1 MEASFGFRQRLWRW
15 HFFAGLMVCPFA
27 ILLSI
32 TGSIYLFKPQID
44 SYVENTINAT
54 APVLHVAKE
63 PIPADQLVNDLLA
76 KYPNATFKAFT
87 LAKENDRTVEIELR
101 HVDGQVQIF
110 WLDHLTGET
119 LESTMSDKRFLA
131 IVKDLHGEL
140 LLGNRGSYVVELM
153 ASWMIVLIITGFYLW
168 ITSHVEKANAQSKW
182 RRWFVPQFHV
192 KRARSGYKSL
202 HGVIGI
208 WFTLPILVLLFSGL
222 PWTQLWGSGFKQ
234 LQDFMGWQDQTQ
246 FKLAATSIDQKGALA
261 KESSLWE
268 ISSDPHKHHN
278 HSADEAETKQI
289 NLSPLAT
296 IVESLKKED
305 LAPPV
310 LISRLSASK
319 GKSQIWSARSM
330 SQQRS
335 ERVTINF
342 DPFTAEELS
351 RVEFAD
357 RHPVRR
363 VVSQGISLHEGVLF
377 GWLNQLLALLTAV
390 SIIALSTFGLLIWWL
405 RRPKGQLSAPP
416 RPRAPVPMPLLLLIL
431 VMGLLLPA
439 AGISFIAVALIDKGF
454 LALSSVIRKAV

>member
-1 MEASFGFRQRLWRW
+1 MGASFGLRQRLWRW

-44 SYVENTINAT
+44 SYVEKTINAA
-54 APVLHVAKE
+54 APVLRVAKE
-63 PIPADQLVNDLLA
+63 PISADQLVNDLLA
-76 KYPNATFKAFT
+76 KYPNASLKAFT

-101 HVDGQVQIF
+101 HIDGQVEIF
-110 WLDHLTGET
+110 WLDHLTGQT
-119 LESTMSDKRFLA
+119 LESAMSDKRFLA
-131 IVKDLHGEL
+131 VVKDLHGEL

-153 ASWMIVLIITGFYLW
+153 ASWMIILIITGFYLW

-182 RRWFVPQFHV
+182 RRWFIPQFHV

-234 LQDFMGWQDQTQ
+234 LQDYMGWQDQPQ
-246 FKLAATSIDQKGALA
+246 FKLAVASVNQNTAL
-261 KESSLWE
+261 ENEPSLWE

-278 HSADEAETKQI
+278 HSADEADTKHI
-289 NLSPLAT
+289 NISPLAT
-296 IVESLKKED
+296 IVEYLKQED

-310 LISRLSASK
+310 LISPPNIK
-319 GKSQIWSARSM
+319 NQIWSARSM

-342 DPFTAEELS
+342 DPITAEELS

-377 GWLNQLLALLTAV
+377 GWLNQLLGLLTAV
-390 SIIALSTFGLLIWWL
+390 AIIALSTFGLLIWWL

-416 RPRAPVPMPLLLLIL
+416 RVRAPVPMPLFLLIL

-439 AGISFIAVALIDKGF
+439 AGISFIAVALIDKGY
-454 LALSSVIRKAV
+454 LVLSSVIRKMV

>member
-1 MEASFGFRQRLWRW
+1 MGASFGLRQRLWRW

-44 SYVENTINAT
+44 SYVEETINAN
-54 APVLHVAKE
+54 APVLRVAKE
-63 PIPADQLVNDLLA
+63 PISPDQLVNDLLA
-76 KYPNATFKAFT
+76 KYPSAKLKAFT
-87 LAKENDRTVEIELR
+87 LVKDNDRSVEIELR
-101 HVDGQVQIF
+101 HINGQVEIF
-110 WLDHLTGET
+110 WLDHLTGKT
-119 LESTMSDKRFLA
+119 LDSAISDKRFLA
-131 IVKDLHGEL
+131 VVKNLHGEL

-153 ASWMIVLIITGFYLW
+153 ASWMIVLIITGLYLW
-168 ITSHVEKANAQSKW
+168 LTSSDLTANAQSKW

-208 WFTLPILVLLFSGL
+208 WFTLPILVLLLSGL

-234 LQDFMGWQDQTQ
+234 LQAYMGWQDQPQ
-246 FKLAATSIDQKGALA
+246 FNIASVPVEQNGAFA
-261 KESSLWE
+261 NKSSLWE

-278 HSADEAETKQI
+278 HSVDKTDTKQI
-289 NLSPLAT
+289 NLSPLAI
-296 IVESLKKED
+296 IVESLKQED

-310 LISRLSASK
+310 LISPPS
-319 GKSQIWSARSM
+319 GNSQIWSARSM

-342 DPFTAEELS
+342 HPITADELS
-351 RVEFAD
+351 RIEFAD

-363 VVSQGISLHEGVLF
+363 VVSHGISLHEGVLF
-377 GWLNQLLALLTAV
+377 GWFNQLLGLLTALA
-390 SIIALSTFGLLIWWL
+390 IIVLSTFGLLIWWL
-405 RRPKGQLSAPP
+405 RRPKGQVSAPP
-416 RPRAPVPMPLLLLIL
+416 KVTVTIPLPLILLIL

-439 AGISFIAVALIDKGF
+439 AGISFIVVAVLDKCYLLLNKGQK
-454 LALSSVIRKAV
+454 KAV

>member
-1 MEASFGFRQRLWRW
+1 MGASFGLRQRLWRW

-44 SYVENTINAT
+44 SYVEETINAN
-54 APVLHVAKE
+54 APVLRVAKE
-63 PIPADQLVNDLLA
+63 PISPDQLVNDLLA
-76 KYPNATFKAFT
+76 KYPSAKLKAFT
-87 LAKENDRTVEIELR
+87 LAKDNDRSVEIELR
-101 HVDGQVQIF
+101 HINGQVEIF
-110 WLDHLTGET
+110 WLDHLTGKT
-119 LESTMSDKRFLA
+119 LDSAISDKRFLA
-131 IVKDLHGEL
+131 VVKDLHGEL

-153 ASWMIVLIITGFYLW
+153 ASWMIVLIITGLYLW
-168 ITSHVEKANAQSKW
+168 LTSSDLTANAQSKW
-182 RRWFVPQFHV
+182 RRWFVPQFHM

-208 WFTLPILVLLFSGL
+208 WFTLPILVLLLSGL

-234 LQDFMGWQDQTQ
+234 LQAYMGWQDQPQ
-246 FKLAATSIDQKGALA
+246 FKLAVATVNQNTAL
-261 KESSLWE
+261 ENEPSLWE

-278 HSADEAETKQI
+278 HSADKTDTKQI
-289 NLSPLAT
+289 NLSPLAI
-296 IVESLKKED
+296 IVESLKQED

-310 LISRLSASK
+310 LISPPS
-319 GKSQIWSARSM
+319 GNSQIWSARSM

-342 DPFTAEELS
+342 HPITADELS
-351 RVEFAD
+351 RIEFAD

-363 VVSQGISLHEGVLF
+363 AVSHGISLHEGVLF
-377 GWLNQLLALLTAV
+377 GWFNQLLGLLTAV
-390 SIIALSTFGLLIWWL
+390 AIIVLSTFGLLIWWL

-416 RPRAPVPMPLLLLIL
+416 KVTGTVPLPLILLIL

-439 AGISFIAVALIDKGF
+439 AGISFIVVSVLDKCYLLLNKGQK
-454 LALSSVIRKAV
+454 KAV

>member
-1 MEASFGFRQRLWRW
+1 MGASFGLRQRLWRW

-44 SYVENTINAT
+44 SYVEETINAN
-54 APVLHVAKE
+54 APVLRVAKE
-63 PIPADQLVNDLLA
+63 PISPDQLVNDLLA
-76 KYPNATFKAFT
+76 KYPSAKLKAFT
-87 LAKENDRTVEIELR
+87 LAKDNDRSVEIELR
-101 HVDGQVQIF
+101 HINGQVEIF
-110 WLDHLTGET
+110 WLDHLTGKT
-119 LESTMSDKRFLA
+119 LESAISDKRFLA
-131 IVKDLHGEL
+131 VVKDLHGEL

-153 ASWMIVLIITGFYLW
+153 ASWMIVLIITGLYLW
-168 ITSHVEKANAQSKW
+168 LTSSDLTANVQSKW
-182 RRWFVPQFHV
+182 RRWFVPQFHM

-208 WFTLPILVLLFSGL
+208 WFTLPILVLLLSGL

-234 LQDFMGWQDQTQ
+234 LQAYMGWQDQPQ
-246 FKLAATSIDQKGALA
+246 FKLAVATVNQNTAL
-261 KESSLWE
+261 ENEPSLWE

-278 HSADEAETKQI
+278 HSADKTDTKQI
-289 NLSPLAT
+289 NLSPLAI
-296 IVESLKKED
+296 IVESLKQED

-310 LISRLSASK
+310 LISPPS
-319 GKSQIWSARSM
+319 GNSQIWSARSM

-342 DPFTAEELS
+342 HPITADELS
-351 RVEFAD
+351 RIEFAD

-363 VVSQGISLHEGVLF
+363 VISHGISLHEGVLF
-377 GWLNQLLALLTAV
+377 GWFNQLLGLLTAV
-390 SIIALSTFGLLIWWL
+390 AIIVLSTFGLLIWWL

-416 RPRAPVPMPLLLLIL
+416 KVSGTVPLPLILLIL

-439 AGISFIAVALIDKGF
+439 AGISFIVVAVLDKCY
-454 LALSSVIRKAV
+454 LLLNKEQKKAV

>member
-1 MEASFGFRQRLWRW
+1 MEANFGFRQRLWRW

-44 SYVENTINAT
+44 SYVEKTINAT
-54 APVLHVAKE
+54 APVLSVAKE
-63 PIPADQLVNDLLA
+63 PISADQLVNDLLA
-76 KYPNATFKAFT
+76 KYPNATLKAFT

-101 HVDGQVQIF
+101 HINSQVEIF
-110 WLDHLTGET
+110 WLDHLTGQT
-119 LESTMSDKRFLA
+119 LESAMSDKRFLA
-131 IVKDLHGEL
+131 VVKDLHGEL

-153 ASWMIVLIITGFYLW
+153 ASWMIVLIVTGLYLW
-168 ITSHVEKANAQSKW
+168 LTSHIEKPNAQRKW

-208 WFTLPILVLLFSGL
+208 WFTLPILVLLLSGL

-234 LQDFMGWQDQTQ
+234 LQDYMGWQDQPQ
-246 FKLAATSIDQKGALA
+246 FKLSVASVKQNTAL
-261 KESSLWE
+261 ENEPSLWE

-278 HSADEAETKQI
+278 HSADEANTKQLNI
-289 NLSPLAT
+289 SPLAI
-296 IVESLKKED
+296 IVESLKQED

-310 LISRLSASK
+310 LISPPN

-342 DPFTAEELS
+342 DPITAEELS
-351 RVEFAD
+351 RIEFAD

-377 GWLNQLLALLTAV
+377 GWLNQLLGLLTAV
-390 SIIALSTFGLLIWWL
+390 AIIALSTFGLFIWWL

-416 RPRAPVPMPLLLLIL
+416 RPRAPVPMSLLLVVL
-431 VMGLLLPA
+431 VLGLLLPA
-439 AGISFIAVALIDKGF
+439 AGISFIAVALIDKGY
-454 LALSSVIRKAV
+454 LVLSSVIRKAV

>member
-1 MEASFGFRQRLWRW
+1 MGASFGLRQRLWRW

-44 SYVENTINAT
+44 SYVEETINAN
-54 APVLHVAKE
+54 APVLRVAKE
-63 PIPADQLVNDLLA
+63 PISPDQLVNDLLA
-76 KYPNATFKAFT
+76 KYPSAKLKAFT
-87 LAKENDRTVEIELR
+87 LAKDNDRSVEIELR
-101 HVDGQVQIF
+101 HINGQVEIF
-110 WLDHLTGET
+110 WLDHLTGKT
-119 LESTMSDKRFLA
+119 LDSAISDKRFLA
-131 IVKDLHGEL
+131 VVKDLHGEL

-153 ASWMIVLIITGFYLW
+153 ASWMIVLIITGLYLW
-168 ITSHVEKANAQSKW
+168 LTSSDLTANAQSKW

-208 WFTLPILVLLFSGL
+208 WFTLPILVLLLSGL

-234 LQDFMGWQDQTQ
+234 FQAYMGWQDQPQ
-246 FKLAATSIDQKGALA
+246 FNIASVPVEQNGAFA
-261 KESSLWE
+261 NKSSLWE

-278 HSADEAETKQI
+278 HSADKTDTKQI
-289 NLSPLAT
+289 NLSPLAI
-296 IVESLKKED
+296 IVESLKQED

-310 LISRLSASK
+310 LISPPS
-319 GKSQIWSARSM
+319 GNSQIWSARSM

-342 DPFTAEELS
+342 HPITADELS
-351 RVEFAD
+351 RIEFAD

-363 VVSQGISLHEGVLF
+363 AVSHGISLHEGVLF
-377 GWLNQLLALLTAV
+377 GWFNQLLGLLTAV
-390 SIIALSTFGLLIWWL
+390 AIIVLSTFGLLIWWL
-405 RRPKGQLSAPP
+405 RRPKGQVSAPP
-416 RPRAPVPMPLLLLIL
+416 KVTGTVPLPLILLIL

-439 AGISFIAVALIDKGF
+439 AGISFIVVAVLDKCYLLLNKGQK
-454 LALSSVIRKAV
+454 KAV

>member
-1 MEASFGFRQRLWRW
+1 MGASFSLRQRLWRW

-32 TGSIYLFKPQID
+32 SGSIYLFKPQID

-54 APVLHVAKE
+54 APVLRVAKE
-63 PIPADQLVNDLLA
+63 PISADQLVNDLLA
-76 KYPNATFKAFT
+76 KYPNATLKAFT

-101 HVDGQVQIF
+101 HINGQVQIF
-110 WLDHLTGET
+110 WLDHLTGQI
-119 LESTMSDKRFLA
+119 LESAMSDKRFLA
-131 IVKDLHGEL
+131 VVKDLHGEL

-153 ASWMIVLIITGFYLW
+153 ASWMIILIITGFYLW

-202 HGVIGI
+202 HGVVGI
-208 WFTLPILVLLFSGL
+208 WFTLPILVLLLSGL

-234 LQDFMGWQDQTQ
+234 LQDYMGWQDQPQ
-246 FKLAATSIDQKGALA
+246 FKLSVASVKQNTVSAN
-261 KESSLWE
+261 ESSLWE
-268 ISSDPHKHHN
+268 ISSDPHKHHI
-278 HSADEAETKQI
+278 HSGDKADTKQLNI
-289 NLSPLAT
+289 SSLAT
-296 IVESLKKED
+296 IVEYLKQED

-310 LISRLSASK
+310 LISPLSVSN
-319 GKSQIWSARSM
+319 GKNQIWSARSM

-335 ERVTINF
+335 QRVTINF
-342 DPFTAEELS
+342 DSITAGELS

-377 GWLNQLLALLTAV
+377 GWLNQLLGLLTAV
-390 SIIALSTFGLLIWWL
+390 AIIALSTFGLLIWWL
-405 RRPKGQLSAPP
+405 RRPKGQFSAPP
-416 RPRAPVPMPLLLLIL
+416 RVRAPVPMPLFLLIL

-439 AGISFIAVALIDKGF
+439 AGISFIAVALIDKGY
-454 LALSSVIRKAV
+454 LVLSSVIRKAV